1 MNHVVREKLTKANF
15 KKAFRIKLFEL
26 YKTRTKKSSPDLFKF
41 L

>member
-1 MNHVVREKLTKANF
+1 MNHVVRTKLTEANL

-26 YKTRTKKSSPDLFKF
+26 CKARTKKSIPDLFKF